1 MIVFKFVEVWIRIC
15 LCNKKSNLNILHKCQ
30 IIFLYS
36 VPFLYFFLLWFPW
49 TKRKPYYIHTL
60 FNLKTNC
67 VIQFQLF
74 QGLFWKWNTYWNL
87 RCYGRVESL
96 IKYLYNNVQG
106 LTILSHLV
114 ILKINKIILVFRPK
128 SQVRNISW
136 AEISDVFLAFLRSLI
151 NLLAWQVKYYKINIK
166 MYLFAIITVRAK
178 F

>member
-1 MIVFKFVEVWIRIC
+1 MPNNIFVQCSVSVFLFVVI
-15 LCNKKSNLNILHKCQ
+15 SLNETQTLLH
-30 IIFLYS
+30 
-36 VPFLYFFLLWFPW
+36 
-49 TKRKPYYIHTL
+49 TYI
-60 FNLKTNC
+60 
-67 VIQFQLF
+67 IQFKNELRHTISIIPRSF
-74 QGLFWKWNTYWNL
+74 LKMKHLNL
-87 RCYGRVESL
+87 RCDGRVESL

-178 F
+178 L

>member
-1 MIVFKFVEVWIRIC
+1 MF
-15 LCNKKSNLNILHKCQ
+15 
-30 IIFLYS
+30 
-36 VPFLYFFLLWFPW
+36 FFLQCSVSVFLFVVISLNE
-49 TKRKPYYIHTL
+49 TQTLLHTYI
-60 FNLKTNC
+60 
-67 VIQFQLF
+67 IQFKNELRHIISIIPRSS
-74 QGLFWKWNTYWNL
+74 LFWKWNTYWNL

-178 F
+178 L

>member
-1 MIVFKFVEVWIRIC
+1 MI
-15 LCNKKSNLNILHKCQ
+15 SLNETQTLLH
-30 IIFLYS
+30 
-36 VPFLYFFLLWFPW
+36 
-49 TKRKPYYIHTL
+49 TYI
-60 FNLKTNC
+60 
-67 VIQFQLF
+67 IQFKNELRHTISIIPRSF
-74 QGLFWKWNTYWNL
+74 LKMKHLNL

-166 MYLFAIITVRAK
+166 MYLFAIITVKAK
-178 F
+178 L

>member
-1 MIVFKFVEVWIRIC
+1 MPNNVFF
-15 LCNKKSNLNILHKCQ
+15 
-30 IIFLYS
+30 YS
-36 VPFLYFFLLWFPW
+36 VPFLFFFLLWFPW

-74 QGLFWKWNTYWNL
+74 QGLFWKWSKHLLNSPMLWQSRKLNQ
-87 RCYGRVESL
+87 
-96 IKYLYNNVQG
+96 YLYNNVEG

-136 AEISDVFLAFLRSLI
+136 AEISDDFLAFLRSLI